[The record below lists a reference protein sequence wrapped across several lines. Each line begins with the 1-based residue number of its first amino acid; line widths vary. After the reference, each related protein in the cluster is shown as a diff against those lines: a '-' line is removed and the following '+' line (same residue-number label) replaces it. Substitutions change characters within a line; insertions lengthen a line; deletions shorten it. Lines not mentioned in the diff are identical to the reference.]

1 MSGHGRDRPGE
12 AKLSTLQRADSPSE
26 LYKSRGNDVKLG
38 YMRLLRLM
46 GDYGFSGQDVFE
58 RPPMPG
64 SHAGGTKKCGDSSP
78 LSFSDDLALE
88 TKFVCAADFT

>member
-38 YMRLLRLM
+38 YMQILRLM
-46 GDYGFSGQDVFE
+46 GIMAFQDKMFSNAHRCLGATRVARKSAVTRYRFF
-58 RPPMPG
+58 
-64 SHAGGTKKCGDSSP
+64 
-78 LSFSDDLALE
+78 LDDLALE
-88 TKFVCAADFT
+88 TTFVCAADFT